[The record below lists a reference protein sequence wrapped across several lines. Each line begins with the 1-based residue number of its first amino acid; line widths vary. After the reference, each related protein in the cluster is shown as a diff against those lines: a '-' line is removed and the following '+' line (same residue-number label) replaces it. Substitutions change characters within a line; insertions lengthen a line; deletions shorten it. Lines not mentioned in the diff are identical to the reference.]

1 MDTESLAFL
10 SMKSFRVAEWCSVRP
25 LGRTESLF
33 LCWELG
39 GWWKLEL
46 AVVASSSWQR
56 LGLSCFGEEVRKT
69 EGKN

>member
-1 MDTESLAFL
+1 
-10 SMKSFRVAEWCSVRP
+10 VRP
-25 LGRTESLF
+25 LGSTDILF

-46 AVVASSSWQR
+46 AVVASSSWHR
-56 LGLSCFGEEVRKT
+56 LGLSYLGEEVKNT